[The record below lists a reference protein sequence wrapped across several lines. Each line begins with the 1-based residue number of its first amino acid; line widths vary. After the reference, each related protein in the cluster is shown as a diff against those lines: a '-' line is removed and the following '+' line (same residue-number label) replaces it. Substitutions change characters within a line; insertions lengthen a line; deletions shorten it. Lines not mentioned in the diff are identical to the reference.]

1 MSLFIFSAAKAG
13 MAEANKPPEAV
24 LPMLLPVT
32 VEVMVVGPRIRLPR
46 NKEDTDP
53 TVGVP
58 PMLMAR

>member
-1 MSLFIFSAAKAG
+1 
-13 MAEANKPPEAV
+13 MAEVNKPPEAV